1 MWQPLMWPTEY
12 TAAKIANAK
21 QNEIVESSALP
32 NGFLPVNNRVSG
44 TEPAPMKT
52 RIAVPIASAVNFW
65 GSVGDDI
72 ARDLLVGSEL
82 LSDWVLRPPSR
93 ASLAAQLA
101 PRR

>member
-44 TEPAPMKT
+44 TEPAPIKT

-72 ARDLLVGSEL
+72 AWDLLLRCEL
-82 LSDWVLRPPSR
+82 LSVWALRPLSR
-93 ASLAAQLA
+93 ASVAEQ
-101 PRR
+101 